1 MARLVA
7 LVVATLL
14 LAKPVIADSWS
25 DLERCKFV
33 GELAKADK
41 NIEACDRAIADPKIS
56 PRSRVAAL
64 SNRCGWWW
72 TKHQPQRALSD
83 CNEAIRLDPAY
94 AVAYL
99 NRGNAYMNDGDFE
112 RALEDLNEAIR
123 IDPQN
128 AWAYTSR
135 GDLYKRKRDFDHAL
149 GDFNKATQLEPNYAL
164 AFFERGLLQKARGDF
179 DQALLDFNVSV
190 RLDDGYAPAYF
201 NRGLVY
207 YIMGNNLRAIDDF
220 TRSVTMD
227 PKDASAYFNRGVAL
241 FLIGNRAADAA
252 ADFKKANELIPKN
265 AYFVLWLDIAERR
278 TGSPRQL
285 RRTAAQVDS
294 TVWPGPL
301 LRQFLGE
308 LTYSQTLAPDGTD
321 PTTSDGKFCEANFY
335 SGELML
341 ANGEKQ
347 EAFRLLRLAA
357 KDCPQSFI
365 EGSAAIVELI
375 VQR

>member
-1 MARLVA
+1 VVRLVV
-7 LVVATLL
+7 LVLGTFL
-14 LAKPVIADSWS
+14 LANPVIADSWS
-25 DLERCKFV
+25 DLERCKFL
-33 GELAKADK
+33 GELAKADQ
-41 NIEACDRAIADPKIS
+41 NIEACDRAIADPKTS
-56 PRSRVAAL
+56 APGRVAAL

-112 RALEDLNEAIR
+112 RALEDFNEAIR

-135 GDLYKRKRDFDHAL
+135 GELYKRKRDFDHAL

-164 AFFERGLLQKARGDF
+164 AIFERGVLQKARGDF
-179 DQALLDFNVSV
+179 DHALLDFNISI
-190 RLDDGYAPAYF
+190 RLDESYAPAYF

-207 YIMGNNLRAIDDF
+207 YIMGNNSRAIDDF
-220 TRSVTMD
+220 TRCIKID

-241 FLIGNRAADAA
+241 FLIGDRAADAA
-252 ADFKKANELIPKN
+252 ADFRKANELVPRN
-265 AYFVLWLDIAERR
+265 PYFVLWLDIAERR

-285 RRTAAQVDS
+285 SRTAKQVDL

-308 LTYSQTLAPDGTD
+308 LSYYQTLA
-321 PTTSDGKFCEANFY
+321 SDGDGIVCEANFY
-335 SGELML
+335 RGELML

-347 EAFRLLRLAA
+347 RALRLLRLAA

-365 EGSAAIVELI
+365 EASAAIVELI